1 MTLKN
6 INNKLNKNVNEE
18 TELIHSLSLGKYLLI
33 YIPLLLLMF
42 SLGQL
47 IANTFFDV
55 PFDIRQVFIQ
65 AICFAFFFRI
75 FHKVRKLLIENFK
88 NKHN

>member
-1 MTLKN
+1 MILKN
-6 INNKLNKNVNEE
+6 INTKLNKNVNEE

-33 YIPLLLLMF
+33 FIPLLFLMF
-42 SLGQL
+42 ALGQL
-47 IANTFFDV
+47 IANTFFEV

-65 AICFAFFFRI
+65 AICFAVFFRI
-75 FHKVRKLLIENFK
+75 FHKVRKLINENFK